1 MRQRPLTRVSE
12 YGETQVRTTCSG
24 VPGVPEFHTKRKLTE
39 DKLTPQDDS
48 FNERVE
54 RIAQAV
60 GIEVTT
66 GVLFTSTNKIEF
78 SEKERE
84 TMSTSRSSSVD
95 MESARLR
102 RLGKKGGR
110 HVFVIRSFADLCQ
123 PLQEANNEKKKKDRQ
138 DAVYL
143 LATILKEF

>member
-1 MRQRPLTRVSE
+1 MSE

-24 VPGVPEFHTKRKLTE
+24 VPGVPEFRTKRKLTE

-78 SEKERE
+78 SEKESE
-84 TMSTSRSSSVD
+84 TMSTSGNSAVD
-95 MESARLR
+95 MESDPSPIYVSHFKKQTTR
-102 RLGKKGGR
+102 RRKRTDKMQSI
-110 HVFVIRSFADLCQ
+110 F
-123 PLQEANNEKKKKDRQ
+123 
-138 DAVYL
+138 
-143 LATILKEF
+143 